1 MAYTGI
7 ASVVYGTPDATLARK
22 LFTDWGLQLVR
33 RGKTAQVFETG
44 VGGEVIVC
52 PENTPG
58 LPPRI
63 SENSNFRE
71 IVWGVSDQKHLVN
84 IGEDLSRDR
93 VVALDKAGTLHTT
106 DDSGIHIGFRVWKPV
121 SLKTGKPTVFNQPRS
136 RGRVDAIGAAYA
148 RATPHRI
155 GHAAFFVPEVKG
167 AERFYV
173 KRLGFWLSDRYAG
186 GAAVFM
192 RHAARCDH
200 HNLFV
205 LKSRNGGID
214 LHHFAFEVNDV
225 HEVFGGGLHF
235 SKQAWATAVGPG
247 RHPISSAYF
256 WYFKNPLGGMMEYF
270 CDPDY
275 VTEKWQ
281 PHNYK
286 VNRFSEWHLGDGIKV
301 PQDMH
306 MRPSLAM
313 AKSIASDTADK
324 AAR

>member
-7 ASVVYGTPDATLARK
+7 ASIVYGTPDLALARK
-22 LFTDWGLQLVR
+22 LFSDWGLAPVR
-33 RGKTAQVFETG
+33 QGKAGALFHTG
-44 VGGEVIVC
+44 VGGEVVAR

-63 SENSNFRE
+63 SASSNFRE
-71 IVWGVSDQKHLVN
+71 IIWGVSDQKHLLSLA
-84 IGEDLSRDR
+84 EDLARDR
-93 VVALDKAGTLHTT
+93 VVTLDSAGTIHTT
-106 DDSGIHIGFRVWKPV
+106 DDSGISIGFRLWKP
-121 SLKTGKPTVFNQPRS
+121 SAIKRGKPTVFNQPRA
-136 RGRVDAIGAAYA
+136 RARVDAIGAAYT
-148 RATPHRI
+148 RAAPYRI
-155 GHAAFFVPEVKG
+155 GHAAFFVPEVKV
-167 AERFYV
+167 AEQFYV

-192 RHAARCDH
+192 RYTARCDH
-200 HNLFV
+200 HNLFM
-205 LKSRNGGID
+205 LKSRSGAID
-214 LHHFAFEVNDV
+214 LHHFAYEVNDV

-235 SKQAWATAVGPG
+235 SRQAWATAVGPG

-256 WYFKNPLGGMMEYF
+256 WYFRNPLGGMMEYF

-275 VTEKWQ
+275 VTEKWR

-286 VNRFSEWHLGDGIKV
+286 VNRFSEWHLADGIQV

-313 AKSIASDTADK
+313 AKSIA
-324 AAR
+324 AAAS

>member
-22 LFTDWGLQLVR
+22 LFSDWGLKSVR
-33 RGKTAQVFETG
+33 NGKSAQIFHTA
-44 VGGEVIVC
+44 VGGEVIAC
-52 PENTPG
+52 PETAPG

-63 SENSNFRE
+63 SGNSNFRE
-71 IVWGVSDQKHLVN
+71 IVWGVSDQKHLVC
-84 IGEDLSRDR
+84 IAEDLARDR
-93 VVALDKAGTLHTT
+93 AVTLDKAGTLHTT
-106 DDSGIHIGFRVWKPV
+106 DDSGIHIGFRVWQAVPV
-121 SLKTGKPTVFNQPRS
+121 RRGKPTVFNQPRS
-136 RGRVDAIGAAYA
+136 RARVDVTGAAYA

-155 GHAAFFVPEVKG
+155 GHAAFFVPEVKA

-192 RHAARCDH
+192 RYAARCDH

-205 LKSRNGGID
+205 LKSRTAGID
-214 LHHFAFEVNDV
+214 LHHFAYEVNDV

-235 SKQAWATAVGPG
+235 SRQDWPTAVGPG

-256 WYFKNPLGGMMEYF
+256 WYFRNPLGGMMEYF

-286 VNRFSEWHLGDGIKV
+286 VNRFSEWHLSDGIKV
-301 PQDMH
+301 PQDKQT
-306 MRPSLAM
+306 RPSLAM
-313 AKSIASDTADK
+313 AKSIDTTK
-324 AAR
+324 ATAPS

>member
-1 MAYTGI
+1 MAFTGI
-7 ASVVYGTPDATLARK
+7 ASIVYGTHDLALARK
-22 LFTDWGLQLVR
+22 LFSDWGLAATSRSKV
-33 RGKTAQVFETG
+33 AAVFRTG
-44 VGGEVIVC
+44 VGGEVIAR
-52 PENTPG
+52 PENTRG

-63 SENSNFRE
+63 SEASNFRE
-71 IVWGVSDQKHLVN
+71 IIWGVSDQKHL
-84 IGEDLSRDR
+84 ISLAEDLSRDR
-93 VVALDKAGTLHTT
+93 AVTLDKAGTIHTS
-106 DDSGIHIGFRVWKPV
+106 DDSGIHIGFRVWKPTPV
-121 SLKTGKPTVFNQPRS
+121 QRGKPTVFNQPRS
-136 RGRVDAIGAAYA
+136 RARVDTIGVAYA

-155 GHAAFFVPEVKG
+155 GHAAFFVLDVKA

-192 RHAARCDH
+192 RYAARCDH
-200 HNLFV
+200 HNLFM
-205 LKSRNGGID
+205 LKSRGGTVD
-214 LHHFAFEVNDV
+214 LHHFAYEVNDV

-235 SKQAWATAVGPG
+235 SRQQWATAVGPG

-256 WYFKNPLGGMMEYF
+256 WYFRNPLGGMMEYF

-286 VNRFSEWHLGDGIKV
+286 VNRFSEWHLADGIKV

-313 AKSIASDTADK
+313 AKSITAAAS
-324 AAR
+324 R